1 MKNYKNGELEAK
13 QILSQKYGIVLYDN
27 DDNSKDNMPDFK
39 TEDGAYYEITHTKHN
54 SQLSRYQKESVN
66 LSTIELLE
74 RENQIDEIK
83 NRYYNNNYSEDEND
97 LRIKDGK
104 ILQNYMTC
112 PDENGH
118 YNEFKK
124 DIPCNIFSSQTVLD
138 AIFKKNKKYKDKNY
152 KEINLFC
159 FVTYEEMD
167 YVINEILRNL
177 EFYPIKTVFKNIY
190 LCSYDFL
197 NSKYEIN
204 NPDIIIL

>member
-66 LSTIELLE
+66 LSTRELLE
-74 RENQIDEIK
+74 REKRNSEIIIRHA
-83 NRYYNNNYSEDEND
+83 NDNYSEDEND
-97 LRIKDGK
+97 LRIKDNK
-104 ILQNYMTC
+104 FIQNHMTC
-112 PDENGH
+112 LDENGH

-124 DIPCNIFSSQTVLD
+124 DIPCNIFSTQTVLD
-138 AIFKKNKKYKDKNY
+138 AIFEKDKKYKNKNY

-159 FVTYEEMD
+159 FVTCEEMN
-167 YVINEILRNL
+167 YVRNEILRNL
-177 EFYPIKTVFKNIY
+177 AFYPIKTVFKNIY